1 MPVRKLDG
9 YGLYILEANAAGVP
23 VVMPATGAFPEIIE
37 KTGGGIVY
45 FPDTVEELAA
55 NLVKLLKDKEQLAN
69 LGRTGMERVR
79 AGLSLDVMATGLSEI
94 YNKIIIQDAT
104 GN

>member
-9 YGLYILEANAAGVP
+9 YGLYVLEANAAGVP
-23 VVMPATGAFPEIIE
+23 VLMPATGGFPEIIE

-45 FPDTVEELAA
+45 SPDTVGELAS
-55 NLVKLLKDKEQLAN
+55 NLLKILKDKKLLTS
-69 LGRTGMERVR
+69 LGARGSEKVR
-79 AGLSLDVMATGLSEI
+79 SELSLEVMAAGLSEI
-94 YNKIIIQDAT
+94 YNKIIEDAT